1 MTHRD
6 TLEILNEQIEILQQI
21 VEAQER
27 TIEAQERTIEVQERT
42 IEAQESLINNYETT
56 CDLNN
61 KIYQQQSDAWF
72 GVFDT
77 LSHVGIGDFS
87 EKEPQGI
94 NDFNYSLV
102 SECADL
108 AWNKHSKLENLMA
121 NLKGKPNVY

>member
-1 MTHRD
+1 MTHKD

-21 VEAQER
+21 VDTQEGTIEAQER
-27 TIEAQERTIEVQERT
+27 TIEAQER
-42 IEAQESLINNYETT
+42 LINNHETT
-56 CDLNN
+56 HDLNN

-94 NDFNYSLV
+94 DDFNYSLV
-102 SECADL
+102 SECADI
-108 AWNKHSKLENLMA
+108 AWQKHARLENLMA

>member
-21 VEAQER
+21 VDTQR
-27 TIEAQERTIEVQERT
+27 GTIEAQERT

-72 GVFDT
+72 SVFDT

-108 AWNKHSKLENLMA
+108 AWSKHSKLENLMA

>member
-21 VEAQER
+21 VDTQKG
-27 TIEAQERTIEVQERT
+27 TIEAQERTI
-42 IEAQESLINNYETT
+42 NNFEKM
-56 CDLNN
+56 CDLND

-87 EKEPQGI
+87 QKQPQGI
-94 NDFNYSLV
+94 DDFNYSLV
-102 SECADL
+102 SECADI
-108 AWNKHSKLENLMA
+108 AWSKHSKLENLMA

>member
-21 VEAQER
+21 VDTQR
-27 TIEAQERTIEVQERT
+27 GTIEAQER
-42 IEAQESLINNYETT
+42 LINNYETT

-72 GVFDT
+72 SVFDT

-108 AWNKHSKLENLMA
+108 AWSKHSKLENLMA

>member
-21 VEAQER
+21 VDTQKG
-27 TIEAQERTIEVQERT
+27 TIEAQERTI
-42 IEAQESLINNYETT
+42 NNFEKMR
-56 CDLNN
+56 DLND

-87 EKEPQGI
+87 EKQPQGI
-94 NDFNYSLV
+94 DDFNYSLV
-102 SECADL
+102 SECTNI
-108 AWNKHSKLENLMA
+108 AWSKHSKLENLMA

>member
-6 TLEILNEQIEILQQI
+6 TLETLNEQIEILQQI
-21 VEAQER
+21 VDTQKG
-27 TIEAQERTIEVQERT
+27 TIEAQERTI
-42 IEAQESLINNYETT
+42 NNFEKMR
-56 CDLNN
+56 DLND

-87 EKEPQGI
+87 EKQPQGI
-94 NDFNYSLV
+94 DDFNYSLV
-102 SECADL
+102 SECAGI
-108 AWNKHSKLENLMA
+108 AWSKHSKLENLMA

>member
-21 VEAQER
+21 VDTQKGTIEAQER
-27 TIEAQERTIEVQERT
+27 TIEAQER
-42 IEAQESLINNYETT
+42 LIDNHEKTD
-56 CDLNN
+56 DLNN

-72 GVFDT
+72 GVYDT

-87 EKEPQGI
+87 EKQPQGI
-94 NDFNYSLV
+94 DDWNYSLV
-102 SECADL
+102 SECAGI
-108 AWNKHSKLENLMA
+108 AWSKHSKLENLMA

>member
-21 VEAQER
+21 VDTQKG
-27 TIEAQERTIEVQERT
+27 TIEAQERTI
-42 IEAQESLINNYETT
+42 NNFEKMR
-56 CDLNN
+56 DLND

-87 EKEPQGI
+87 EKQPQGI
-94 NDFNYSLV
+94 DDFNYSLV
-102 SECADL
+102 SECADI
-108 AWNKHSKLENLMA
+108 AWSKHSKLENLMA
-121 NLKGKPNVY
+121 NLKGKPDVY